1 MGVHKK
7 LASVL
12 GATAL
17 AVSGIAVNVATA
29 GTAAAASC
37 NHVSASNISN
47 GVVVVVGGAT
57 AYKEPGSACT
67 AVMSMAPGH
76 NLNAWCYTINQ
87 YGNQWTRVNEGW
99 IYNGHLALKS
109 GTVKHC

>member
-1 MGVHKK
+1 MGFRKK
-7 LASVL
+7 LAGVL

-17 AVSGIAVNVATA
+17 AMSGIAVNVATA
-29 GTAAAASC
+29 GTAAAAAC
-37 NHVSASNISN
+37 DHVSASNISN
-47 GVVVVVGGAT
+47 GVVVVGGAT
-57 AYKEPGSACT
+57 AYSEPASECT
-67 AVMSMAPGH
+67 ALRSMAPGH
-76 NLNAWCYTINQ
+76 DLNAWCYTINS